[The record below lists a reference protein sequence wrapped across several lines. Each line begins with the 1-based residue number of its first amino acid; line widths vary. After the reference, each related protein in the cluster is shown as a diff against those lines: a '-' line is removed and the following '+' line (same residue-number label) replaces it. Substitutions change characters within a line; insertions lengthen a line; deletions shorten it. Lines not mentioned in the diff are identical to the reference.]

1 MKVGITARGNNL
13 DSEVDPRFGR
23 CEYFI
28 IVDSDSLEFE
38 VIENFS
44 MEAASGAGVQSGQ
57 LVATKG
63 VEAILTGNIG
73 PNAFQVLQAAGIK
86 VITGVSGKVR
96 EAIEEYKRG
105 ELKSAESSNV
115 NSKFGVSE
123 KEMRRLAYSATKK
136 RLWSRNWPR
145 TK

>member
-1 MKVGITARGNNL
+1 MKVGITAKGSSL

-23 CEYFI
+23 CGYFI

-44 MEAASGAGVQSGQ
+44 VEAASGAGVQSGQ

-96 EAIEEYKRG
+96 EAIEKYKRG
-105 ELKSAESSNV
+105 ELKSVESSNV

-123 KEMRRLAYSATKK
+123 KEMRR
-136 RLWSRNWPR
+136 
-145 TK
+145 

>member
-1 MKVGITARGNNL
+1 MKIGITAQGSSL

-44 MEAASGAGVQSGQ
+44 VEAASGAGVQSGQ

-63 VEAILTGNIG
+63 VKAILTGNIG
-73 PNAFQVLQAAGIK
+73 PNAFQVLQAAGIE
-86 VITGVSGKVR
+86 VITGVSGKVK
-96 EAIEEYKRG
+96 EAIEKYKRG
-105 ELKSAESSNV
+105 ELRAVESSNV
-115 NSKFGVSE
+115 NSKFGLSE
-123 KEMRRLAYSATKK
+123 KEMGR
-136 RLWSRNWPR
+136 
-145 TK
+145 

>member
-1 MKVGITARGNNL
+1 MTIGITAQGSSL

-44 MEAASGAGVQSGQ
+44 VEAASGAGVQSGQ

-63 VEAILTGNIG
+63 VKAILTGNIG
-73 PNAFQVLQAAGIK
+73 PNAFQVLQAAGIE
-86 VITGVSGKVR
+86 VITGVSGKVK
-96 EAIEEYKRG
+96 EAIEKYKRG
-105 ELKSAESSNV
+105 ELKSVESSNV
-115 NSKFGVSE
+115 NSKFGLSE
-123 KEMRRLAYSATKK
+123 KEMGR
-136 RLWSRNWPR
+136 
-145 TK
+145 

>member
-1 MKVGITARGNNL
+1 LKTRKELKMKVGITAKGSSL

-23 CEYFI
+23 CGYFI

-96 EAIEEYKRG
+96 EAIEKYKRG
-105 ELKSAESSNV
+105 ELKSVESSNV

-123 KEMRRLAYSATKK
+123 KEMRR
-136 RLWSRNWPR
+136 
-145 TK
+145 

>member
-1 MKVGITARGNNL
+1 MKIGITAKGSSL

-44 MEAASGAGVQSGQ
+44 VEAASGAGVQSGQ

-73 PNAFQVLQAAGIK
+73 PNAFQVLQAVGIE
-86 VITGVSGKVR
+86 VITGVSGKVK
-96 EAIEEYKRG
+96 EAIEKYKRG
-105 ELKSAESSNV
+105 ELKSVESSNV
-115 NSKFGVSE
+115 NSKFGVPE
-123 KEMRRLAYSATKK
+123 KEMER
-136 RLWSRNWPR
+136 
-145 TK
+145 

>member
-1 MKVGITARGNNL
+1 LKTRKELKMKVGITAKGSSL

-23 CEYFI
+23 CGYFI

-44 MEAASGAGVQSGQ
+44 VEAASGAGVQSGQ

-96 EAIEEYKRG
+96 EAIEKYKRG
-105 ELKSAESSNV
+105 ELKSVESSNV

-123 KEMRRLAYSATKK
+123 KEMRR
-136 RLWSRNWPR
+136 
-145 TK
+145 

>member
-1 MKVGITARGNNL
+1 MKVGITAKGSSL

-23 CEYFI
+23 CGYFI

-44 MEAASGAGVQSGQ
+44 VEAASGAGVQSGQ

-63 VEAILTGNIG
+63 VGAVLTGNIG

-86 VITGVSGKVR
+86 VITGVSGKVK
-96 EAIEEYKRG
+96 EAIEKYKRG
-105 ELKSAESSNV
+105 ELKSAASSNV

-123 KEMRRLAYSATKK
+123 KEMRR
-136 RLWSRNWPR
+136 
-145 TK
+145 

>member
-1 MKVGITARGNNL
+1 MKIGITAQGSSL

-44 MEAASGAGVQSGQ
+44 VEAASGAGVQSGQ

-63 VEAILTGNIG
+63 VKAILTGNIG
-73 PNAFQVLQAAGIK
+73 PNAFQVLQAAGIE
-86 VITGVSGKVR
+86 VITGVSGKVK
-96 EAIEEYKRG
+96 EAIEKYKRG
-105 ELKSAESSNV
+105 ELKSVESSNV
-115 NSKFGVSE
+115 NSKFGLSE
-123 KEMRRLAYSATKK
+123 KEMGR
-136 RLWSRNWPR
+136 
-145 TK
+145 